1 MLQLEI
7 WYDATDGTTPVRMR
21 SSNDQVASL
30 GGTMGV
36 TTSSVIQTFEITTW
50 DVGSVGAQVFAHCKP
65 SDDAHH

>member
-21 SSNDQVASL
+21 SSNDQVFSL
-30 GGTMGV
+30 GGTMG
-36 TTSSVIQTFEITTW
+36 TSSVIQTFEITTW
-50 DVGSVGAQVFAHCKP
+50 DVGSVGAEVFAHCKP